1 MLTDTYTAHA
11 FFLDFKSDIPRALRW
26 TTLRQDSG
34 DPFAF
39 VNAAKKAWGEVEDLA
54 GLSEEEK
61 GKRVKRVIFSD
72 GLDVERALKLQKGCD
87 EIGIGGEL
95 DGTDQPRSHE
105 LTRQLHSG

>member
-1 MLTDTYTAHA
+1 MLTDTYTASA
-11 FFLDFKSDIPRALRW
+11 FFRDFKSDIPRALRW

-34 DPFAF
+34 DPFVF
-39 VNAAKKAWGEVEDLA
+39 VNQAKKVWEEVEDLA

-72 GLDVERALKLQKGCD
+72 GLDIESALRLQKGCD

-95 DGTDQPRSHE
+95 KVNIG
-105 LTRQLHSG
+105 